1 MMKDAEKKA
10 IPYIETYASVKALTE
25 CDSAQKIIGTDDG
38 SMVSEYFPWLKKI
51 GAYLKSHPEE
61 AARIEKSV
69 GTTGLI
75 EFFN

>member
-1 MMKDAEKKA
+1 
-10 IPYIETYASVKALTE
+10 
-25 CDSAQKIIGTDDG
+25 
-38 SMVSEYFPWLKKI
+38 MVSEYFPWLKKI

-61 AARIEKSV
+61 AAKIEKSV